1 MNLPMLLS
9 LILLLPLG
17 SAVVIALFLRKR
29 GNLAALLSIMV
40 GFTVMALSLYV
51 ILTSYNPAR
60 TVYPAGSPESSLPSA
75 AMQNWLGMA
84 GPVWAEASHHWLQ
97 FGDYVFAMGFHFNNL
112 SALMLLVVSFVACW
126 IQLFSAGY
134 MADDEGKA
142 RFFGGL
148 SIFMFSMLGIVLA
161 DNLVMLFVF
170 WELVG
175 FSSYM
180 LIAHYYTTDFANM
193 ASKKAFIVNRIG
205 DLGFLLGIV
214 WCWDHY
220 GTVRLSE
227 LENIIGYHPGLVAGG
242 AATGIGLLLMCG
254 FIGKSAQFPLQV
266 WLTDAMAGPTPV
278 SALIHAAT
286 MVAAGI
292 YFLARVFFLLPP
304 FTLHWIM
311 WSGAAMTACAGLWAL
326 GQTDIK
332 KTLAY
337 STLSH
342 LGYMATAVGLGYPQ
356 LAMFHLAMHAC
367 FKATLF
373 LGSGSVIHACHH
385 EQDIYKMGGLRKK
398 MPITAATFLLASL
411 ANCAVPFFSGAYSK
425 DSIISAAYLK
435 GHDEGLIYYG
445 VYALVLFGALCTAL
459 YTCRLFAV
467 VFLGK
472 ARSEEAAH
480 AHESGASMTV
490 PLIVLGLLSL
500 AAGWT
505 VYDWK
510 WAGGLMTGLIPSG
523 CAQVFL
529 GGFSALEHTLEEKG
543 LGHGLEIINVIVV
556 LAGLAASYAFYGRSA
571 AAGDPLAAKSPGAF
585 RVLERHG
592 WFDDV
597 YDWYVAHV
605 QQHFCDVL
613 AALDKL
619 AIQFG
624 GGQVCAGGLSGLT
637 GALLRRAT
645 VGSIHAYVY
654 WFLAGVCCYWFFAV
668 R

>member
-1 MNLPMLLS
+1 MMDLSQLLS

-40 GFTVMALSLYV
+40 GFAIMGLSLYAIV
-51 ILTSYNPAR
+51 KSYDPAR
-60 TVYPAGSPESSLPSA
+60 TLYPASVEAPRPSPE
-75 AMQNWLGMA
+75 MQTWQAMA
-84 GPVWAEASHHWLQ
+84 GPTWVDASHSWLQ
-97 FGDYVFAMGFHFNNL
+97 FGNYNLAMGFHFNNL
-112 SALMLLVVSFVACW
+112 AAMMLLVVSFVACW

-148 SIFMFSMLGIVLA
+148 SVFMFSILGIVLA

-180 LIAHYYTTDFANM
+180 LIAHYYKTDFANM

-227 LENIIGYHPGLVAGG
+227 LENILGYHPALLTTGTAVA
-242 AATGIGLLLMCG
+242 IGLLLMCG
-254 FIGKSAQFPLQV
+254 FVGKSAQFPLQV

-286 MVAAGI
+286 MVAAGV
-292 YFLARVFFLLPP
+292 YFLARVYFLLPP
-304 FTLHWIM
+304 ATLHWIM
-311 WSGAAMTACAGLWAL
+311 WSGAAMTAFAGLCAL

-356 LAMFHLAMHAC
+356 LAVFHLAMHAC

-385 EQDIYKMGGLRKK
+385 EQDIYKMGGLLKK
-398 MPITAATFLLASL
+398 MPITGITFLLASL

-425 DSIISAAYLK
+425 DSIISAAFLK
-435 GHDEGLIYYG
+435 GHEEGAIYYG
-445 VYALVLFGALCTAL
+445 VYGLVLFGALCTAL
-459 YTCRLFAV
+459 YTCRLYSV
-467 VFLGK
+467 VFLGRN
-472 ARSEEAAH
+472 RSESAEH
-480 AHESGASMTV
+480 AHESGAAMTI
-490 PLIVLGLLSL
+490 PLVVLAVLSVS
-500 AAGWT
+500 AGWA

-510 WAGGLMTGLIPSG
+510 WAGGLMNGLLPAG
-523 CAQVFL
+523 CVQVFAATFENL
-529 GGFSALEHTLEEKG
+529 HHVLEEKG
-543 LGHGLEIINVIVV
+543 LAHPLEILDV
-556 LAGLAASYAFYGRSA
+556 LLLVAGLTASYLFYGRSQI
-571 AAGDPLAAKSPGAF
+571 AGDPLAAKSPGGF
-585 RVLERHG
+585 RILERHG
-592 WFDDV
+592 WFDDI

-605 QQHFCDVL
+605 QQRICDIL
-613 AALDKL
+613 GALDILVVKL
-619 AIQFG
+619 G
-624 GGQVCAGGLSGLT
+624 GGWGTAGVSGLG

-645 VGSIHAYVY
+645 TGSIHCYVY
-654 WFLAGVCCYWFFAV
+654 WFLAGVLLFWFFAV

>member
-1 MNLPMLLS
+1 MELPKVLS
-9 LILLLPLG
+9 LILLLPLA

-29 GNLAALLSIMV
+29 GNLAALVSIMA
-40 GFTVMALSLYV
+40 GFMVMGLSVYA
-51 ILTSYNPAR
+51 ILHSFDPAR
-60 TVYPAGSPESSLPSA
+60 LVYPANTPATALPSP
-75 AMQNWLGMA
+75 AMQTWQQMA
-84 GPVWAEASHHWLQ
+84 GPTWLDFSRHWLQ
-97 FGDYVFAMGFHFNNL
+97 FGNYVFSMGFHFNNL
-112 SALMLLVVSFVACW
+112 SALMLLVVSFVASW

-134 MADDEGKA
+134 MADDEGKG

-180 LIAHYYTTDFANM
+180 LIAHYYKTDFANM

-205 DLGFLLGIV
+205 DFGFLLGII

-227 LENIIGYHPGLVAGG
+227 LENIIGFHPGLLNS
-242 AATGIGLLLMCG
+242 ATAVKIGLLLTCG

-286 MVAAGI
+286 MVAAGV

-304 FTLHWIM
+304 ETLHWIM
-311 WSGAAMTACAGLWAL
+311 WAGAAMTACAGLWAL

-385 EQDIYKMGGLRKK
+385 EQDIYKMGGLLKK
-398 MPITAATFLLASL
+398 MPVTGLTFLLASL

-425 DSIISAAYLK
+425 DSIISAAFLK
-435 GHDEGLIYYG
+435 GHDEGVVYYG
-445 VYALVLFGALCTAL
+445 VYALVLIGALCTAL
-459 YTCRLFAV
+459 YTCRLYSV

-472 ARSEEAAH
+472 SRSDDAGH
-480 AHESGASMTV
+480 AHESSASMTI
-490 PLIVLGLLSL
+490 PLVVLGLLSL
-500 AAGWT
+500 GAGWV

-510 WAGGLMTGLIPSG
+510 WAGGLMNGVFPVG
-523 CAQVFL
+523 CAQVFV
-529 GGFSALEHTLEEKG
+529 SAFAGLSQTLEEKG
-543 LGHGLEIINVIVV
+543 LGHSLEITNILVI
-556 LAGLAASYAFYGRSA
+556 LAGLFAAYVFYGRSQT
-571 AAGDPLAAKSPGAF
+571 AGDPLAAKSPRAF
-585 RVLERHG
+585 RTLERHG

-605 QQHFCDVL
+605 QQRICDIAGALDVL
-613 AALDKL
+613 VIK
-619 AIQFG
+619 F
-624 GGQVCAGGLSGLT
+624 AGGWGTAGATGLF
-637 GALLRRAT
+637 GAALRRAT

-654 WFLAGVCCYWFFAV
+654 WFLAGVLLFWFFAM

>member
-1 MNLPMLLS
+1 M
-9 LILLLPLG
+9 
-17 SAVVIALFLRKR
+17 
-29 GNLAALLSIMV
+29 
-40 GFTVMALSLYV
+40 
-51 ILTSYNPAR
+51 
-60 TVYPAGSPESSLPSA
+60 PSA
-75 AMQNWLGMA
+75 AMQTWQAMA
-84 GPVWAEASHHWLQ
+84 GPSWTDASHHWLQ
-97 FGDYVFAMGFHFNNL
+97 FGNYVFSMGFHFNNL

-148 SIFMFSMLGIVLA
+148 SIFMFSILGIVLA
-161 DNLVMLFVF
+161 DNLVMIFVF

-227 LENIIGYHPGLVAGG
+227 LENILGFHPTLL
-242 AATGIGLLLMCG
+242 ATGTAAAIGLLLMCG
-254 FIGKSAQFPLQV
+254 FVGKSAQFPLQV

-286 MVAAGI
+286 MVAAGV
-292 YFLARVFFLLPP
+292 YFLARIYFLLPP
-304 FTLHWIM
+304 TTLHWIM
-311 WSGAAMTACAGLWAL
+311 WSGAAMTAFAGLCAL

-385 EQDIYKMGGLRKK
+385 EQDIYKMGGLQKK
-398 MPITAATFLLASL
+398 MPVTGITFLLASL

-425 DSIISAAYLK
+425 DSIISAAFLK
-435 GHDEGLIYYG
+435 GHEEGAIYYG
-445 VYALVLFGALCTAL
+445 VYGLIIFGALCTAI
-459 YTCRLFAV
+459 YTCRLYSV

-472 ARSEEAAH
+472 PRSESAEH
-480 AHESGASMTV
+480 AHESGAVMTI
-490 PLIVLGLLSL
+490 PLIVLAVLSV
-500 AAGWT
+500 AAGWA

-510 WAGGLMTGLIPSG
+510 WAGGLMNGLLPAG

-529 GGFSALEHTLEEKG
+529 ATFESLHHVVEEKG
-543 LGHGLEIINVIVV
+543 FATPLEILDVLLV
-556 LAGLAASYAFYGRSA
+556 LAGLVAAYLYYGRSS
-571 AAGDPLAAKSPGAF
+571 GDRDPLAVKSPGGF
-585 RVLERHG
+585 HILERHG
-592 WFDDV
+592 WFDV
-597 YDWYVAHV
+597 IYDWYVAQV
-605 QQHFCDVL
+605 QQRICDIL
-613 AALDKL
+613 GALDILIIK
-619 AIQFG
+619 FG
-624 GGQVCAGGLSGLT
+624 CGWGSAGITGLG

-654 WFLAGVCCYWFFAV
+654 WFLAGVLLFWFFAV

>member
-1 MNLPMLLS
+1 MELSRLLS
-9 LILLLPLG
+9 LILLLPLS
-17 SAVVIALFLRKR
+17 SAAVIALFLRRR
-29 GNLAALLSIMV
+29 GNIAALVSIMS
-40 GFTVMALSLYV
+40 GFVVMGLSVYAIV
-51 ILTSYNPAR
+51 HNYDPAR
-60 TVYPAGSPESSLPSA
+60 LVYAANMPTAALPSP
-75 AMQNWLGMA
+75 AMQTWQQMSGPTWLD
-84 GPVWAEASHHWLQ
+84 ASRHWLQ
-97 FGDYVFAMGFHFNNL
+97 FGNYVFSMGFHFNNL
-112 SALMLLVVSFVACW
+112 SALMLLVVSFVASW

-134 MADDEGKA
+134 MADDEGKG

-180 LIAHYYTTDFANM
+180 LIAHYYKTDFANM
-193 ASKKAFIVNRIG
+193 ASKKAFIVNRVG
-205 DLGFLLGIV
+205 DFGFLLGIV

-220 GTVRLSE
+220 GTVKLSE
-227 LENIIGYHPGLVAGG
+227 LENIIGFHPVLLTGPG
-242 AATGIGLLLMCG
+242 AVGIGLLLMCG

-304 FTLHWIM
+304 TALHWIM

-385 EQDIYKMGGLRKK
+385 EQDIYKMGGLLKK
-398 MPITAATFLLASL
+398 MPITGITFLLASL

-425 DSIISAAYLK
+425 DSIISAAFLK
-435 GHDEGLIYYG
+435 GHDEGAVYYG
-445 VYALVLFGALCTAL
+445 VYFLILFGALCTAL
-459 YTCRLFAV
+459 YTCRLYSV

-472 ARSEEAAH
+472 SRSDESSH
-480 AHESGASMTV
+480 AHESGASMTI
-490 PLIVLGLLSL
+490 PLAVLGLLSL
-500 AAGWT
+500 GAGWV

-510 WAGGLMTGLIPSG
+510 WAGGLMNGIIPAG
-523 CAQVFL
+523 CAQVFVSA
-529 GGFSALEHTLEEKG
+529 FSGLEHAIEEKG
-543 LGHGLEIINVIVV
+543 LGHTLEIVNVLVV
-556 LAGLAASYAFYGRSA
+556 LAGLFASYLYYGRSH
-571 AAGDPLAAKSPGAF
+571 GAIDRLTVKHPDAF
-585 RVLERHG
+585 HVLERHG
-592 WFDDV
+592 WFDDI
-597 YDWYVAHV
+597 YDWYVAQV
-605 QQHFCDVL
+605 QQRVCDIL
-613 AALDKL
+613 GALDVM
-619 AIQFG
+619 AIKF
-624 GGQVCAGGLSGLT
+624 AGGWGT
-637 GALLRRAT
+637 AGATGFVGALLRRAT

-654 WFLAGVCCYWFFAV
+654 WFLAGVLLFWFFAV

>member
-1 MNLPMLLS
+1 
-9 LILLLPLG
+9 
-17 SAVVIALFLRKR
+17 
-29 GNLAALLSIMV
+29 
-40 GFTVMALSLYV
+40 
-51 ILTSYNPAR
+51 
-60 TVYPAGSPESSLPSA
+60 
-75 AMQNWLGMA
+75 
-84 GPVWAEASHHWLQ
+84 
-97 FGDYVFAMGFHFNNL
+97 MGFHFNNL
-112 SALMLLVVSFVACW
+112 AALMLLVVSFVACW

-148 SIFMFSMLGIVLA
+148 SIFMFSILGIVLA
-161 DNLVMLFVF
+161 DNLVMVFVF

-220 GTVRLSE
+220 GTIRLSE
-227 LENIIGYHPGLVAGG
+227 LENIIGFHPALLTTGTAVA
-242 AATGIGLLLMCG
+242 IGLLLMCG
-254 FIGKSAQFPLQV
+254 FVGKSAQFPLQV

-292 YFLARVFFLLPP
+292 YFLARVYFLLPP
-304 FTLHWIM
+304 ATLHWIM
-311 WSGAAMTACAGLWAL
+311 WSGAGMTAFAGLCAL

-385 EQDIYKMGGLRKK
+385 EQDIYKMGGLQKK
-398 MPITAATFLLASL
+398 MPITGLTFLLASL

-425 DSIISAAYLK
+425 DSIISAAFLK
-435 GHDEGLIYYG
+435 GQEEGAIYYG
-445 VYALVLFGALCTAL
+445 VYGLIIFGALCTAI
-459 YTCRLFAV
+459 YTCRLYSV

-472 ARSEEAAH
+472 PRSEEAAH
-480 AHESGASMTV
+480 AHESGGTMV
-490 PLIVLGLLSL
+490 LPLIVLGVLSL
-500 AAGWT
+500 AAGWA

-510 WAGGLMTGLIPSG
+510 WAGGLMNGLIPAG

-529 GGFSALEHTLEEKG
+529 STYESLHHTIEEKG
-543 LGHGLEIINVIVV
+543 LGTPLEVIDILLVA
-556 LAGLAASYAFYGRSA
+556 AGLTAGYLFYGRSQI
-571 AAGDPLAAKSPGAF
+571 AGDPLAAKSPGGF
-585 RVLERHG
+585 RILERHG

-597 YDWYVAHV
+597 YDWYVAQV
-605 QQHFCDVL
+605 QQRVCDILGALDVL
-613 AALDKL
+613 VIK
-619 AIQFG
+619 FG
-624 GGQVCAGGLSGLT
+624 GGWGTAGLT
-637 GALLRRAT
+637 GLGGALLRRAT

-654 WFLAGVCCYWFFAV
+654 WFLAGVLLFWFFAV